1 MTRFTQI
8 INRDENL
15 IKSDHAE
22 ERMNQRGMRFNSAK
36 TIFKE
41 GCVFESLKTKGRLEV
56 FFSRKDKDRLE
67 NKIKEEIRELRN
79 IQKKKLCGKVIC
91 DAAYEMSRKDISD
104 KISEKKVELRQI
116 SKLSNKL
123 VVTENDRLIT
133 CYHKNKNNYLKNQ
146 RRRWK
151 F

>member
-1 MTRFTQI
+1 MARFTQT
-8 INRDENL
+8 INRDEKL

-22 ERMNQRGMRFNSAK
+22 HRMNQRGIKFNSAV
-36 TIFKE
+36 TIFNEGSVFDCQKE
-41 GCVFESLKTKGRLEV
+41 KGRTEV
-56 FFSRKDKDRLE
+56 FFSRNDKKRLE

-79 IQKKKLCGKVIC
+79 IQKKKLCGKVID

-104 KISEKKVELRQI
+104 KISKKKVELRQI

-123 VVTENDRLIT
+123 LITKNNILIT
-133 CYHKNKNNYLKNQ
+133 CYHQNKNDYLKNQ